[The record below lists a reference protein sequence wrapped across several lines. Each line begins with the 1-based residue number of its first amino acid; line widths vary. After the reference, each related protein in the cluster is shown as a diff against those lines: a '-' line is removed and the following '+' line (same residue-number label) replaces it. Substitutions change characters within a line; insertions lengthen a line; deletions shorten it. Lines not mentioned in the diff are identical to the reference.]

1 MILLYQ
7 KQRRR
12 DDLGRFVADY
22 LDYFLVYQLLEES
35 FAESLGSAYRYT
47 DDRIVLIEKE
57 GMMTP
62 RHLAER
68 TGVTT
73 AAISQWLKVKIDN
86 GVLTWCDETGAL
98 FDNDLALEKAK
109 RGEKAYLCVAG
120 GKSLPSPFQLTGN
133 PRWDKGGDL
142 YEAFDLGLN
151 DPGAL
156 EGCSYKETENIIS
169 DGDVDADFV
178 PDKGIDKTADK
189 VLSTKSNDEIKKI
202 LESFREIQSG
212 GGNENLKADELFQ
225 EFNEILQGPK
235 ETVQ

>member
-1 MILLYQ
+1 MTLLYQ

-22 LDYFLVYQLLEES
+22 LDYFIVYQLLEES

-47 DDRIVLIEKE
+47 DDRIQLIEEE

-62 RHLAER
+62 GNLAVR
-68 TGVTT
+68 TKVST
-73 AAISQWLKVKIDN
+73 AAISQWLKVKIDK
-86 GVLTWCDETGAL
+86 GALAWCDETGGV

-109 RGEKAYLCVAG
+109 RSGKAYLCVTG
-120 GKSLPSPFQLTGN
+120 GKSLPSPFQLTGD

-169 DGDVDADFV
+169 DGDVDSDFFGG
-178 PDKGIDKTADK
+178 KGINKTGDK

-212 GGNENLKADELFQ
+212 GGNENLKA
-225 EFNEILQGPK
+225 K
-235 ETVQ
+235 ENQYV